1 MKMITVEGDEI
12 KQQKMKV
19 KQMMQQTSP
28 FYQNVIV
35 KTQNE
40 TYEVPKLVYINDNI
54 RACS

>member
-1 MKMITVEGDEI
+1 MITVEGDEI

-40 TYEVPKLVYINDNI
+40 TYEVLKLVYINDNI